1 VLRHVVCFRFREGT
15 TPEDVAA
22 LSAALAALP
31 DQIPGIRAYAF
42 GADVGAAEGNHD
54 YVIVGDYDDVDAWR
68 RYLAHPAHVAL
79 VEHHIAPITENRVA
93 VQFELPG

>member
-15 TPEDVAA
+15 IPQDVAA
-22 LSAALAALP
+22 LSDALAALP
-31 DQIPGIRAYAF
+31 GQIPEIRAYAF
-42 GADVGAAEGNHD
+42 GADVGADEGNHD
-54 YVIVGDYDDVDAWR
+54 FVIVGDYDDVDAWR

-79 VEHHIAPITENRVA
+79 VTHHVAPIAENRVA